1 MENEQYPSWK
11 HAMTYGLYLGVVL
24 IVLSL
29 IYYLLDV
36 FTESW
41 TGYISYI
48 ILLIGILFSQIKYRD
63 DHLGGYI
70 TFGQSF
76 STGFLT
82 GLFAA
87 ILTAIFSYFFMS
99 YLGEDFIET
108 LLEKTMTELE
118 SNPNLT
124 DEQIDQ
130 TMNMTRK
137 FMTPGIMTAF
147 SFFGSAIVA
156 LILSLIAAIFTKRA
170 DNSLEPNI

>member
-63 DHLGGYI
+63 DHLCGYI